1 MGTNDS
7 RNSVVP
13 FVAIRDI
20 RGQFTTD
27 ISSECLSGLL
37 LRIERA
43 SDDLPKC
50 FRVPSPVAFGIL
62 RRTIR
67 CTRALN
73 LILANGGPFV
83 PARLPSSF
91 AAKTV
96 VNEMRYKT
104 LNSLRAQLV
113 DHDGANVSSEPL
125 TVELDGLACHSDSVL
140 NYADLPF
147 AEETALRGGY
157 PRLAVDEKGNLTIS
171 VEVDSRRKLTPK
183 ELRALREDFAGQLTD
198 GIGAGCFDELTT
210 ATGIAVAPRLPLTSK
225 CTQTEGT
232 AWRPR
237 ASTKKGNEQRIA
249 AAAKLVKKMDLDPP
263 KTCATLKSTAHEK
276 DAVKIPDKQKKPN
289 LNKLFR
295 LLAKPE
301 RNQLFDQIKSELEA
315 CGNDLSMVGEGE
327 YPYGNFSDPKLLRLL
342 LNAGLPP
349 ETTDVKRYSLLIQA
363 ACDPKSIELLLKHSV
378 NINRVCDGDDATAL
392 IRAARLGNRKS
403 VELLLKYGADPALRN
418 KAGRSAI
425 DVVDKRSRDRQ
436 VIIDLLQSRSG
447 E

>member
-1 MGTNDS
+1 MPQ
-7 RNSVVP
+7 R
-13 FVAIRDI
+13 
-20 RGQFTTD
+20 Q
-27 ISSECLSGLL
+27 L
-37 LRIERA
+37 
-43 SDDLPKC
+43 
-50 FRVPSPVAFGIL
+50 
-62 RRTIR
+62 
-67 CTRALN
+67 
-73 LILANGGPFV
+73 
-83 PARLPSSF
+83 
-91 AAKTV
+91 

-113 DHDGANVSSEPL
+113 DHDGAIVSWEPL
-125 TVELDGLACHSDSVL
+125 TLKLDGLACHSDSVL

-157 PRLAVDEKGNLTIS
+157 PRLVVDEKGNLTIS

-183 ELRALREDFAGQLTD
+183 ELRVLREDFAGQLTD

-210 ATGIAVAPRLPLTSK
+210 ATGIGVAPRFPLSSK

-232 AWRPR
+232 AWRPG
-237 ASTKKGNEQRIA
+237 ASTRKGNERRIA
-249 AAAKLVKKMDLDPP
+249 AAAKLVEKLDVASP
-263 KTCATLKSTAHEK
+263 KTGAPLKSTAHEK

-301 RNQLFDQIKSELEA
+301 RNQLFDQIKAELEA

-327 YPYGNFSDPKLLRLL
+327 YPYGNFGDPKLLRLL

-363 ACDPKSIELLLKHSV
+363 ACDPKSIELLLKHGV
-378 NINRVCDGDDATAL
+378 NVNRVCDGDDATAL
-392 IRAARLGNRKS
+392 IRAARLGKRKS
-403 VELLLKYGADPALRN
+403 VELLLQNGADPAIRN

-436 VIIDLLQSRSG
+436 AIIEMLQSRSR